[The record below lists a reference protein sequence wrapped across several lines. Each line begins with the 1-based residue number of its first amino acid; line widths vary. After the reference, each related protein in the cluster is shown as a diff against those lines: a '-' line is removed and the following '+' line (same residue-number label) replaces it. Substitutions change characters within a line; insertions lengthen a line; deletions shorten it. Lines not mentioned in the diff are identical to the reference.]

1 MQDKFIKIWNARVS
15 VFLKWALRLIALLVL
30 AVYAWYDI
38 VIFVIQG
45 KDVSFTRTDG
55 IIIFICAG
63 MLIAFEYMKKLYI
76 KIINQKLKNDNNDIQ

>member
-1 MQDKFIKIWNARVS
+1 MQDKFIKIWNGRVTM
-15 VFLKWALRLIALLVL
+15 FLKWALRLVALLVIV
-30 AVYAWYDI
+30 VYAWYDI
-38 VIFVIQG
+38 VVFVIQG

-76 KIINQKLKNDNNDIQ
+76 KIINQKLKDNNHDV

>member
-1 MQDKFIKIWNARVS
+1 MQDKFIKIWNGRVTM
-15 VFLKWALRLIALLVL
+15 FLKWALRLVALLVIV
-30 AVYAWYDI
+30 VYAWYDI
-38 VIFVIQG
+38 VVFVIQG

-76 KIINQKLKNDNNDIQ
+76 KIIKQKLKDDDHDV